1 MARVQVVMV
10 DELSR
15 SLIDDAIEQ
24 YILDLLADV
33 GAKMRIERIR
43 CELYGFSLKWKPWLQ
58 AFDTIFNKIIIPFHL
73 MLVNEFFHEATS
85 LAIKSP
91 VMIGLW

>member
-1 MARVQVVMV
+1 VARVQVVMV

-43 CELYGFSLKWKPWLQ
+43 CELSEFLLVR
-58 AFDTIFNKIIIPFHL
+58 KI
-73 MLVNEFFHEATS
+73 
-85 LAIKSP
+85 
-91 VMIGLW
+91 